1 MEPRLREVRCSTQS
15 HTADEWKS
23 QVHCIALYWHLKDV
37 LQVPLRLQKRRL
49 GTELTQCTRPLL
61 TTMLQQDVFTYMLL
75 LSKISLEI
83 YMTHTEKRRQ
93 KLRFMRG
100 GSISEI
106 VKRDWTLE
114 SETFVFKD
122 QFKYSL
128 AKQSWASDLSSLTY
142 TIPMY
147 NKEEQPLDSGIVL

>member
-23 QVHCIALYWHLKDV
+23 QVHCIALYWLLKDV

-49 GTELTQCTRPLL
+49 GTDLTQCTRPLL
-61 TTMLQQDVFTYMLL
+61 TTMLQQDVFTYLLL

-83 YMTHTEKRRQ
+83 YMMHSEKRRQ

-114 SETFVFKD
+114 SETFMFKD
-122 QFKYSL
+122 QFNHSL

-142 TIPMY
+142 TVPMY
-147 NKEEQPLDSGIVL
+147 NMEKQPLDSGIVL